1 MRIVIPVDESATEA
15 PLSASFGRAPYFMLH
30 DTEAGTTEFLENAA
44 ADAPSAA
51 GIQSAQF
58 AVDNGVGV
66 LVTVH
71 CGKNAAEVLRAA
83 GVEIYKS
90 FGQNAAENLTG
101 FLEGKL
107 APMAQ
112 FDAGFHGIQ

>member
-1 MRIVIPVDESATEA
+1 MKIVIPVDEGTSEA
-15 PLSASFGRAPYFMLH
+15 PLSSSFGRAPYFMLH
-30 DTEAGTTEFLENAA
+30 DTEAGETEFLANAA

-51 GIQSAQF
+51 GIQAAQF
-58 AVDNGVGV
+58 AVDNGIEV

-90 FGQNAAENLTG
+90 FGQSASENLAD
-101 FLEGKL
+101 FFEGKL
-107 APMAQ
+107 APMTQ
-112 FDAGFHGIQ
+112 FDAGFYGIQ